1 MEGYTFVKSKL
12 GHCCYN
18 CAFKDVKIDNC
29 EKTYKCTGG
38 YWVKNA
44 DNSQLLQVATEMAK
58 AIIIEKVSAKIKM
71 TYDEISAMAIT
82 QAKSLIKM
90 CNENKD

>member
-1 MEGYTFVKSKL
+1 MEGYTFVKSEL
-12 GHCCYN
+12 GHCCRY
-18 CAFKDVKIDNC
+18 CAFKYKETRNC
-29 EKTYKCTGG
+29 EETHKCTGG

-44 DNSQLLQVATEMAK
+44 YNSQLLQVATEMAK